1 VILIQQTQGGLANR
15 SGKVLESSIQNLFQ
29 QHGFAEVPYKLWKKN
44 PFLYSTELLLR
55 DVPYTSIYGHQ
66 GKTEF
71 LARSQRLNLELR
83 IECKWQQSSGSVDE
97 KFPYLYLNCIF
108 AMPENSIA
116 IIVDGGGAKPASIS
130 WLKNAALKRHLIPLE
145 MPDKDIKVHSLME
158 FMAWANKNL
167 R

>member
-1 VILIQQTQGGLANR
+1 MIQQTQGGLANR
-15 SGKVLESSIQNLFQ
+15 SGKVLESSIQNLFH
-29 QHGFAEVPYKLWKKN
+29 QHGFAEVSYKLWKEH
-44 PFLYSTELLLR
+44 PSRYGTELLLR
-55 DVPYTSIYGHQ
+55 DAPYTSIYGHQ

-71 LARSQRLNLELR
+71 LALSQRLNLELR

-108 AMPENSIA
+108 AMPENNIA
-116 IIVDGGGAKPASIS
+116 IVVDGGGAKPAAIS
-130 WLKNAALKRHLIPLE
+130 WLKNAALKRHLIPPE
-145 MPDKDIKVHSLME
+145 MPDKNIKVQSLSE